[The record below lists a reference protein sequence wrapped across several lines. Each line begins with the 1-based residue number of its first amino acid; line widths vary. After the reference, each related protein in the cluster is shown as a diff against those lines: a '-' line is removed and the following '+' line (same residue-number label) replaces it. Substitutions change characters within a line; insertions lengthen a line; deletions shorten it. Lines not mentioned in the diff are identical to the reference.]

1 MERQQVEG
9 IILRV
14 LETINE
20 EIPEPERFAA
30 GPDTL
35 LFGAGGV
42 LDSLS
47 LVSLI
52 VDVEMAV
59 AEISGRQIC
68 LTDDRAMSQPEY
80 PFGSVALLTKYIEQ
94 LLQEG

>member
-1 MERQQVEG
+1 MDKQQIEA
-9 IILRV
+9 IIFRA
-14 LETINE
+14 LESINE
-20 EIPEPERFAA
+20 EIPEPERFAP

-35 LFGAGGV
+35 LFGSGGV
-42 LDSLS
+42 LDSLA

-52 VDVEMAV
+52 VDVETAV
-59 AEISGRQIC
+59 AEISGRQIS

-80 PFGSVALLTKYIEQ
+80 PFGSVALLVKYIEQ